1 MLLKTPLP
9 ALIHTQ
15 SQPSAALAV
24 AACLVMAMQTADAA
38 ETRAV
43 YLEAQDGQRL
53 AIADLVVEDGAY
65 DLTLRDGPF
74 SDHFLSMRP
83 FKCLTGAEKHWCYV
97 PYPYENARNIGAEF
111 TDLEYDLL
119 FLWKGAGEYGINMW
133 NGVYYKLEAEGDR
146 LVGVMH
152 EMDMDI
158 LSAPPEDGNLRPV
171 REVDLEPAD
180 PDSHWLPRLVIE

>member
-1 MLLKTPLP
+1 MPSKTPQSTPIRARSGLP
-9 ALIHTQ
+9 F
-15 SQPSAALAV
+15 AV
-24 AACLVMAMQTADAA
+24 AGAACLILATPDAGAA

-43 YLEAQDGQRL
+43 YLEAQDGERL

-97 PYPYENARNIGAEF
+97 PYPYENARNIGSEL

-171 REVDLEPAD
+171 REMDLEPAD